1 MARFDKRSR
10 QKVLSG
16 SLFGAGVLLAIVLF
30 AISNYFGWK
39 YHKRFD
45 WTESQLY
52 SLSEKT
58 ENVLTQL
65 DRDMEVVV
73 FLSPGEEL
81 FGAVSEQLARYEAGS
96 ARIRVRYVDPEKN
109 LLEAQSLVDKYE
121 LSHLNVVVFDSG
133 DDRRIVDST
142 ELADYDYSGM
152 QYGQGAQLT
161 GFKGEQVFTSTLLD
175 LMESRKPRILFT
187 TGHGELSLDDGSPE
201 GMSLA
206 RELLGKDNFELE
218 EWATI
223 GQSQVPHG
231 TDLLVI
237 AGPDSTFLEPEL
249 QVLRNYLE
257 TGGRMLV
264 LLDPTLSPT
273 DGLVETGLEALLVD
287 FGVQVGDD
295 IVVDPSNPLPF
306 FGAETLFVTSYSDHT
321 IVRSLDQAQLP
332 VVVALARSV
341 GLATEASGY
350 EMQELMRTTADGW
363 GETGIDNLQ
372 EVGFDDLDLPGPVP
386 LAVAVETASEGT
398 EGGSESLGTEG
409 EGGEDRSAQ
418 MRLVVIG
425 DSDVATNAQLQNVPN
440 ATFLAN
446 ALNWLVEREALV
458 GIPPK
463 EPEQV
468 KLSMTSSEL
477 SRLTWLVL
485 IVLPGFVILAGLG
498 VYLRRRR

>member
-1 MARFDKRSR
+1 MPRIDKKTGK
-10 QKVLSG
+10 KVLSG
-16 SLFGAGVLLAIVLF
+16 SLFGAGVLLAIALF
-30 AISNYFGWK
+30 IIVNYFGWK
-39 YHKRFD
+39 YHQRFD
-45 WTESQLY
+45 WTESRLY

-58 ENVLTQL
+58 ENVLAEL
-65 DRDMEVVV
+65 DRDVEVVV
-73 FLSPGEEL
+73 FMSPGDEV
-81 FGAVSEQLARYEAGS
+81 FSAVSEQLARYEAGTP
-96 ARIRVRYVDPEKN
+96 RIRVRYVDPEKN
-109 LLEAQSLVDKYE
+109 LLEAQTLVDKYE
-121 LSHLNVVVFDSG
+121 LSHLNVLVFDSG
-133 DDRRIVDST
+133 DDRRIVDGT

-187 TGHGELSLDDGSPE
+187 TGHGELSLDDQSPE

-223 GQSQVPHG
+223 GQSRVPPG

-249 QVLRNYLE
+249 QVLRSYLAG
-257 TGGRMLV
+257 GGRMLV
-264 LLDPTLSPT
+264 LLDPTLAT
-273 DGLVETGLEALLVD
+273 GGGLVETGLESLLLE

-306 FGAETLFVTSYSDHT
+306 FGAETLFVTSYSDHS

-341 GLATEASGY
+341 GLAPEIQGY
-350 EMQELMRTTADGW
+350 QMQELMRTTSDGW
-363 GETGIDNLQ
+363 GETDIDNL
-372 EVGFDDLDLPGPVP
+372 EAVELDERDLLGPVP
-386 LAVAVETASEGT
+386 LAVAVEPSSEGA
-398 EGGSESLGTEG
+398 EGEQETLLDAESESTGAEG
-409 EGGEDRSAQ
+409 Q
-418 MRLVVIG
+418 MRLVVVG
-425 DSDVATNAQLQNVPN
+425 DSDLATNTQLQNVPN

-446 ALNWLVEREALV
+446 ALNWLVERETLV

-463 EPEQV
+463 QPEQV
-468 KLSMTSSEL
+468 KLSLTSTQL

-485 IVLPGFVILAGLG
+485 IILPGLVILAGLT